1 MDWGEGDGA
10 CLQAVC
16 SSGGAGRGYLE
27 HLFGAVRGGA
37 QGRIGSGEAAM
48 RRLFGE
54 WCWPAG
60 RRGRRCRG
68 GAKSVE
74 AVTIPPRY
82 AGCPRLRIVST
93 RVLKPPGTG
102 WTSSSGAGWTGFV
115 KGAVAGVNGA
125 AGRLSASGISFDCQ
139 IHNFRAVACRA
150 EGLLL
155 GVSERGLSRGD
166 AGRVSKGCRVHD
178 LELSLAAGG
187 VVPSPEGVRALG

>member
-1 MDWGEGDGA
+1 MVPAAVIWSISSVPFEVGRKGGSGRERLR
-10 CLQAVC
+10 CVVC
-16 SSGGAGRGYLE
+16 SGSGAGRRVGG
-27 HLFGAVRGGA
+27 GAVAGAGEKRGG
-37 QGRIGSGEAAM
+37 
-48 RRLFGE
+48 
-54 WCWPAG
+54 
-60 RRGRRCRG
+60 
-68 GAKSVE
+68 
-74 AVTIPPRY
+74 
-82 AGCPRLRIVST
+82 VST

-178 LELSLAAGG
+178 LVLSLAAGG

>member
-1 MDWGEGDGA
+1 MFA
-10 CLQAVC
+10 
-16 SSGGAGRGYLE
+16 GGLFVRWCRPR
-27 HLFGAVRGGA
+27 LFGASLRCRSRWGARADRVGRGCDASSVRGVVLAGGSEGA
-37 QGRIGSGEAAM
+37 PLPGR
-48 RRLFGE
+48 
-54 WCWPAG
+54 
-60 RRGRRCRG
+60 
-68 GAKSVE
+68 AKSVE